1 MPQIGVIQEQGDL
14 GLGFNPVEDPEQQA
28 LLEQSV
34 RKEREENDK
43 KDD

>member
-14 GLGFNPVEDPEQQA
+14 GLGFNPVDPEQQA
-28 LLEQSV
+28 LLEQSIK
-34 RKEREENDK
+34 KEKENDE

>member
-28 LLEQSV
+28 LLEQSIK
-34 RKEREENDK
+34 KEKENDE

>member
-14 GLGFNPVEDPEQQA
+14 GLGFNPVDPEQQA
-28 LLEQSV
+28 LLEQSI
-34 RKEREENDK
+34 KKENDE